1 MMDFSKFPSF
11 WKEGCLKGGVVG
23 KVIMPIY
30 ESEELIERL
39 ETDRS

>member
-11 WKEGCLKGGVVG
+11 KKEGCLKGGVVG

-30 ESEELIERL
+30 ESEKLIERP
-39 ETDRS
+39 ETDRP